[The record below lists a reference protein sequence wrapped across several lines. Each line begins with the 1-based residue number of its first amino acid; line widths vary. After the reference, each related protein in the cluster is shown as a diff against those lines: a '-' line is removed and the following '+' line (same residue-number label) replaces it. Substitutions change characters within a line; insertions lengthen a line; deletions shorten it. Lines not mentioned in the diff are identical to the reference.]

1 MTSLRAGI
9 SGCSTAATAAAARLR
24 PDAGCA
30 LVAAHDD
37 DPAALAAFGA
47 ATAIGTLAPA
57 FDRLLATGVDFV
69 VLAGPLSHRL
79 TQVRAA
85 AEQGVH
91 VLALAPL
98 AEDAATAEA
107 MLAACDAAEVELGV
121 ATPALADPVIEQLR
135 RMLAAD
141 CFGGLGAVQGL
152 QGDDA
157 ALQPL
162 DAKSLH
168 PVVALLGPLVH
179 LTTWVTGRP
188 VVAVTAQ
195 TTRSLAHADDGAVA
209 TAVLRGDIG
218 CTWTTTRLAPARS
231 LGVCG
236 TDGGFHLADDRLWLR
251 SRVPFRGPAFDCPVA
266 GRDLVLDRT
275 ELARAATGGAAALEP
290 IGRFARWLD
299 DYDDFP
305 CLGDQAVADL
315 RVVDAVR
322 RAAASGRRETP

>member
-1 MTSLRAGI
+1 MTGLRAGI
-9 SGCSTAATAAAARLR
+9 SGCGAAAVAAAARLR
-24 PDAGCA
+24 PGAGCA

-37 DPAALAAFGA
+37 DPAALAAFAA
-47 ATAIGTLAPA
+47 ATAIGTHAPA

-69 VLAGPLSHRL
+69 VLAGPLPHRL
-79 TQVRAA
+79 AQVRAA

-98 AEDAATAEA
+98 AEDATTAAA

-121 ATPALADPVIEQLR
+121 ASTELADPVIEQLR

-141 CFGGLGAVQGL
+141 CFGGLAAVQGL
-152 QGDDA
+152 HGDDA
-157 ALQPL
+157 ALRRPDAMPAHPL
-162 DAKSLH
+162 
-168 PVVALLGPLVH
+168 VELLGPLVH

-218 CTWTTTRLAPARS
+218 CTWTTTRLAVARS
-231 LGVCG
+231 FGVCG

-266 GRDLVLDRT
+266 GRDLVLDRA
-275 ELARAATGGAAALEP
+275 ELARAATASAAAWEP
-290 IGRFARWLD
+290 IDRFARWLD

-305 CLGDQAVADL
+305 LLGEQAVADL

-322 RAAASGRRETP
+322 RAAASGTREAP